1 MLKSLSRLALGA
13 AVAVGALAG
22 GDRMGT
28 QQALMAGFG
37 VLHLACT
44 VCTVVATRRDR

>member
-1 MLKSLSRLALGA
+1 
-13 AVAVGALAG
+13 VGALAG

-37 VLHLACT
+37 LLHLACT
-44 VCTVVATRRDR
+44 AGTVMAMRRER